1 MNILLVD
8 DDISFVSVLSD
19 FLKQKHTLRIAS
31 NGLDALN
38 IFKVN
43 HYDVVIT
50 DISVPKINGIELLKA
65 IREIDKDA
73 HVIILTGQPGKDYEL
88 KAEQYGSYAFFT
100 KPLDVKRFMETLI
113 RIENEISC
121 T

>member
-8 DDISFVSVLSD
+8 DDIIFVSVLSD

-50 DISVPKINGIELLKA
+50 DISMPKINGIELLKA
-65 IREIDKDA
+65 IREIDKNA
-73 HVIILTGQPGKDYEL
+73 NVIIITGHPGKDYEL
-88 KAEQYGSYAFFT
+88 KAEQYGSHAFFT
-100 KPLDVKRFMETLI
+100 KPLNMKRFMETLI
-113 RIENEISC
+113 RIENEIIC